1 MVLSP
6 FCLIITI
13 HKPIN
18 HLSVIKKTVSFYS
31 GPGLRLAGIL
41 DAPDDYKRGKK
52 RPGIILCHAGT
63 GTKNTFLPEVSRWL
77 VNKGYVVL
85 RFDYRGFGE
94 SDGPRHRLIPFEQVE
109 DIRNAITCM
118 QLHPEVDSERI
129 GLWGPS
135 SGGANVSYTSGIDPR
150 VKCMVSVSGM
160 GDMGHWLKTIRR
172 YWEWKE
178 FLNILEDDR
187 KQRVRTGT
195 SALMVTSEI
204 VVLSPTSGI
213 DSLPKPKNPAAQQ
226 NELSLESVD
235 AMIHFKPESVVD
247 RIAPRAALWIYPEE
261 DTVVPVEESQ
271 SMYYRAREP
280 KKLVALKGFK
290 HYELYHGKG
299 FKQVMNHSTEW
310 FDRYLGYIE
319 SSMKNRGTK

>member
-1 MVLSP
+1 ME
-6 FCLIITI
+6 
-13 HKPIN
+13 
-18 HLSVIKKTVSFYS
+18 KTVSFYS
-31 GPGLRLAGIL
+31 GPGLKLSGIL
-41 DAPDDYKRGKK
+41 ALPDNCRRGRK

-63 GTKNTFLPEVSRWL
+63 GTKETFLPEVSQWL
-77 VNKGYVVL
+77 VKKGYAVL
-85 RFDYRGFGE
+85 RFDYRGFGQ
-94 SDGPRHRLIPFEQVE
+94 SDGPRHLLIPSEQVE

-118 QLHPEVDSERI
+118 QLQPEVDSERI

-160 GDMGHWLKTIRR
+160 GDMGRWLKTIRR

-178 FLNILEDDR
+178 FLKALEDDR

-195 SALMVTSEI
+195 SALMITSKI
-204 VVLSPTSGI
+204 VLLSPTSGI
-213 DSLPKPKNPAAQQ
+213 ESLPKPKNPAAQQ

-247 RIAPRAALWIYPEE
+247 RIAPRAALWIYPED
-261 DTVVPVEESQ
+261 DTVVPVEESH
-271 SMYYRAREP
+271 SMYARAHEP
-280 KKLVALKGFK
+280 RKLVALKGFK
-290 HYELYHGKG
+290 HYELYHGAG

-310 FDRYLGYIE
+310 FDYYLRKE
-319 SSMKNRGTK
+319 K

>member
-1 MVLSP
+1 MRG
-6 FCLIITI
+6 IE
-13 HKPIN
+13 
-18 HLSVIKKTVSFYS
+18 KKVFFYT
-31 GPGLRLAGIL
+31 GPGLKLSGSL
-41 DAPDDYKRGKK
+41 DLPDNYTHGKK

-63 GTKNTFLPEVSRWL
+63 GTKETFLPEVSRWL
-77 VNKGYVVL
+77 VKKGYAVL
-85 RFDYRGFGE
+85 RFDYRGFGQSE
-94 SDGPRHRLIPFEQVE
+94 GPKHRLIPSEQVE

-118 QLHPEVDSERI
+118 QLQPEVDSERI

-160 GDMGHWLKTIRR
+160 GDMGRWLQTIRR

-178 FLNILEDDR
+178 FLKILDDDR

-195 SALMVTSEI
+195 SALMVTSKI
-204 VVLSPTSGI
+204 VLLSPTSGI
-213 DSLPKPKNPAAQQ
+213 ESLPKPKNPAVQQ

-235 AMIHFKPESVVD
+235 AMIHFKPEAVVD
-247 RIAPRAALWIYPEE
+247 RIAPRAALWIYPEQ

-271 SMYYRAREP
+271 RMYYRAREP

-290 HYELYHGKG
+290 HYELYHGNG
-299 FKQVMNHSTEW
+299 FKQVMSRTIAW
-310 FDRYLGYIE
+310 FDHYLKKE
-319 SSMKNRGTK
+319 K

>member
-1 MVLSP
+1 MHG
-6 FCLIITI
+6 IE
-13 HKPIN
+13 
-18 HLSVIKKTVSFYS
+18 KKVFFYS
-31 GPGLRLAGIL
+31 GPGLKLAGIL
-41 DAPDDYKRGKK
+41 DAPDAYKRGKK

-63 GTKNTFLPEVSRWL
+63 GTKETFLPEVSRWL

-118 QLHPEVDSERI
+118 QQQAEVDGEHI

-135 SGGANVSYTSGIDPR
+135 SGGANVSYTSGIDSR

-160 GDMGHWLKTIRR
+160 GDMGRWLQAIRR
-172 YWEWKE
+172 YWEWKD
-178 FLNILEDDR
+178 FLKRLEDDR

-195 SALMVTSEI
+195 SARMVTSEI
-204 VVLSPTSGI
+204 VLLSPSSGI
-213 DSLPKPKNPAAQQ
+213 ESLPKPKNPAAQQ
-226 NELSLESVD
+226 NELSLESVE
-235 AMIHFKPESVVD
+235 AMIHFKPEAVVD

-271 SMYYRAREP
+271 NMYYRAHEP

-299 FKQVMNHSTEW
+299 FKQVMNLSTEW
-310 FDRYLGYIE
+310 FDHYLRKE
-319 SSMKNRGTK
+319 K